1 MADKNIFL
9 DKVKITVKAGDG
21 GDGMNSFKAY
31 KGKPA
36 CGPDGGDGG
45 KGGDVYVVA
54 DRSLTTLL
62 PFRYKTKYVAGN
74 GERGGTNLCYGKGG
88 EDIYISVP
96 VGTVIRK
103 EATGTGIDDIFAAE
117 DKKNIAEGGRG
128 GKGNVRFTTARRHA
142 PNFAQKGEKT
152 EAHTLLLE
160 LKVIADV
167 GIIGFPNVGKSTL
180 LSKISAARPKIA
192 NYHFT
197 TLSPNLGVVKYYDN
211 SFVAADIPGLIE
223 GAAEG
228 LGLGHDFLRHI
239 ERTRMLLH
247 VVDISGC
254 EGRDPVEDFQ
264 KINKELEEYS
274 SKLASLPQIVALNK
288 CDIAG
293 SEENIAKFTKKYG
306 KKYKIFPISAI
317 NGQGAEE
324 LIRAVWDQL
333 STLPPAE
340 PIEADSEFTYRK
352 SGNLDFEIYKDETGA
367 YVVIGTLVDMLCR
380 NVALNDPDSMAYF
393 QKILREKGVIARLNQ
408 MGIKENDTVV
418 VGDVEFD
425 FVP

>member
-1 MADKNIFL
+1 MPDKNLFT
-9 DKVKITVKAGDG
+9 DKVKITIKSGDG
-21 GDGMNSFKAY
+21 GDGMNSFKSY

-45 KGGDVYVVA
+45 NGGAVFIVA
-54 DRSLTTLL
+54 DGSMNDLL
-62 PFRYKTKYVAGN
+62 FFRYTSKFFAGN
-74 GERGGTNLCYGKGG
+74 GERGGTNKCFGRGG
-88 EDIYISVP
+88 DDIIIKVP
-96 VGTVIRK
+96 VGTVVR
-103 EATGTGIDDIFAAE
+103 DAE
-117 DKKNIAEGGRG
+117 TDTVICDLFSEGEKKLIAEGGRG

-152 EAHTLLLE
+152 EPHTLILE

-223 GAAEG
+223 GAAQG
-228 LGLGHDFLRHI
+228 AGLGHDFLRHI

-254 EGRDPVEDFQ
+254 EGRDPVEDFK
-264 KINKELEEYS
+264 KINAELSAYS
-274 SKLASLPQIVALNK
+274 KILASLPQVIALNK
-288 CDIAG
+288 CDVYGA
-293 SEENIAKFTKKYG
+293 EENVKAFKKKYSR
-306 KKYKIFPISAI
+306 KYKIFPITAVS
-317 NGQGAEE
+317 GEGTDK
-324 LIRAVWDQL
+324 LIECLFEIL
-333 STLPPAE
+333 STLPPVRR
-340 PIEADSEFTYRK
+340 IESDESFSYTK
-352 SGNLDFEIYKDETGA
+352 SGNLGFEIYMDGDV
-367 YVVIGTLVDMLCR
+367 YVVVGSLVDMLCR
-380 NVALNDPDSMAYF
+380 NVSLDDPDSMTYF
-393 QKILREKGVIARLNQ
+393 QKILREKGVISKLRE

-418 VGDVEFD
+418 VGDVEFE
-425 FVP
+425 FVS

>member
-1 MADKNIFL
+1 MPDKNIFT
-9 DKVKITVKAGDG
+9 DKVKITIKSGDG
-21 GDGMNSFKAY
+21 GDGMNSFKSY

-45 KGGDVYVVA
+45 NGGAVFIVA
-54 DRSLTTLL
+54 DASMNDLL
-62 PFRYKTKYVAGN
+62 FFRYTSKFFAGN
-74 GERGGTNLCYGKGG
+74 GERGGTNKCFGRGG
-88 EDIYISVP
+88 DDVIIKVP
-96 VGTVIRK
+96 VGTVVK
-103 EATGTGIDDIFAAE
+103 DAE
-117 DKKNIAEGGRG
+117 TDTVICDLFSEGEKKLIAEGGRG

-152 EAHTLLLE
+152 EPHTLILE

-223 GAAEG
+223 GAAQG
-228 LGLGHDFLRHI
+228 AGLGHDFLRHI

-254 EGRDPVEDFQ
+254 EGRDPVEDFK
-264 KINKELEEYS
+264 KINAELSAYS
-274 SKLASLPQIVALNK
+274 KVLASLPQVIALNK
-288 CDIAG
+288 CDVYGA
-293 SEENIAKFTKKYG
+293 EENVKAFKKKYSR
-306 KKYKIFPISAI
+306 KYKIFPITAV
-317 NGQGAEE
+317 NGEGTDK
-324 LIRAVWDQL
+324 LIECLFEVL
-333 STLPPAE
+333 STLPPVRR
-340 PIEADSEFTYRK
+340 IESDESFTYTK
-352 SGNLDFEIYKDETGA
+352 SGNLGFEIYMDGDA
-367 YVVIGTLVDMLCR
+367 YVVVGSLVDMLCR
-380 NVALNDPDSMAYF
+380 NVSLDDPDSMTYF
-393 QKILREKGVIARLNQ
+393 QKILREKGVISKLRE
-408 MGIKENDTVV
+408 MGIKDNDTVV

-425 FVP
+425 FIN

>member
-9 DKVKITVKAGDG
+9 DKVRITVKAGDG

-36 CGPDGGDGG
+36 CGPDGGAGG

-96 VGTVIRK
+96 VGTVIRD
-103 EATGTGIDDIFAAE
+103 EETGTVIADIFTAE
-117 DKKNIAEGGRG
+117 DKKLIAEGGRG

-152 EAHTLLLE
+152 EAHTLILE

-324 LIRAVWDQL
+324 LIRAVWEQL
-333 STLPPAE
+333 SMLPAAE

>member
-9 DKVKITVKAGDG
+9 DKVIITVKAGDG

-96 VGTVIRK
+96 VGTGIRD
-103 EATGTGIDDIFAAE
+103 EETGTVIADIFTAE
-117 DKKNIAEGGRG
+117 DKKLIAEGGRG

-152 EAHTLLLE
+152 EAHTLILE

-324 LIRAVWDQL
+324 LIRAVWEQL
-333 STLPPAE
+333 SMLPAAE